1 MGRPLSGPFFQLAM
15 TKRPQKPNAETLE
28 AMREAEIM
36 ARANAL
42 LALIDGIKDQ
52 DARRALLRGLAARA
66 AQAAMDDSAL
76 DGVPQGSLGDLW
88 AKADAGPRSTAIM
101 PLEAMDSFADPDDP
115 NLMEEINAEVREVRQ
130 ARAAKRR
137 P

>member
-1 MGRPLSGPFFQLAM
+1 MTNRPL
-15 TKRPQKPNAETLE
+15 KPNAETLE

-36 ARANAL
+36 ARADAL
-42 LALIDGIKDQ
+42 LELIDGLKDQ

-76 DGVPQGSLGDLW
+76 DGVQQGSLGDLW
-88 AKADAGPRSTAIM
+88 AKADAGPRSTSIM
-101 PLEAMDSFADPDDP
+101 PLEAMDPFAESDDP
-115 NLMEEINAEVREVRQ
+115 KLMEEISAEVRDVRR
-130 ARAAKRR
+130 ARATKRR